1 MNGETARV
9 ELTFHDYLARG
20 IALIGVA
27 GVVAHV
33 ALLACFGRHFPAALI
48 FVEFMGLGMACAA
61 CLFWC
66 KYRTRCWSVPPF
78 DERDRLVTGKATGLV
93 AGFGLMCSLAIA
105 LVCMVSA
112 IMPQPLAPNLLAW
125 FAWLLFL
132 LNWPVMGIAR
142 VLLADGT

>member
-1 MNGETARV
+1 MNDETARV
-9 ELTFHDYLARG
+9 EFTFHDYLSRG
-20 IALIGVA
+20 IALIGLASV
-27 GVVAHV
+27 GTHV
-33 ALLACFGRHFPAALI
+33 ALLVYFGRNFPAALI
-48 FVEFMGLGMACAA
+48 FGEFVGLGAACAA

-66 KYRTRCWSVPPF
+66 KYKTRCWSVPPF
-78 DERDRLVTGKATGLV
+78 DERDRFVTGRATGLV
-93 AGFGLMCSLAIA
+93 AGFGLLCSLVIA

-142 VLLADGT
+142 ILMADGT